1 MSNND
6 VITAV
11 NHQITQFIKEQ
22 VQRGLA
28 PESNTSISLRLP
40 TALDNLL
47 DELAITL
54 DKSKTELLLWFI
66 TSGVRALEKEVEDM
80 MLAEEESITNVVRSP
95 RAFMLNTNF
104 TNDPHT
110 HFEMLQN
117 QEAAAFCDSHKHVIE
132 RLREG
137 DIVYLYQSTN
147 GIVARGIVASSVIK
161 SNHYG
166 KEDDKYAVKLTD
178 FKSGFSP
185 ITARQFKKL
194 AKKGA
199 NFRKTLVELDL
210 EQNVILEKE
219 IDTRM
224 YGEKGKVAK

>member
-6 VITAV
+6 VFTVV
-11 NHQITQFIKEQ
+11 NHQITQFVKEQ
-22 VQRGLA
+22 IQKGLT

-66 TSGVRALEKEVEDM
+66 TSGVQALEKEVEDL
-80 MLAEEESITNVVRSP
+80 MLVEQEKPTARIAGSP
-95 RAFMLNTNF
+95 RTFMLNTNF
-104 TNDPHT
+104 TNDPST
-110 HFEMLQN
+110 HFDMLQK
-117 QEAAAFCDSHKHVIE
+117 QEAAAFCDSHKYVIE

-147 GIVARGIVASSVIK
+147 GIVACGIVASGVIK
-161 SNHYG
+161 SNYYG
-166 KEDDKYAVKLTD
+166 KEEDKYAVKLEN

-185 ITARQFKKL
+185 ITAKQFKKL
-194 AKKGA
+194 AQKGA
-199 NFRKTLVELDL
+199 NFRMTLVELDATQHEVL
-210 EQNVILEKE
+210 KRE
-219 IDTRM
+219 IETRM
-224 YGEKGKVAK
+224 GQ